1 MLPSLAPSS
10 TTNPQTLPVS
20 PEASPVTVSVVV
32 PVTERCDALDEV
44 YRMHADILR
53 TLVPSFEFIF
63 VLDEGFEEAAQPLHA
78 LIDKGEPI
86 RLIPLQRHFGEATVL
101 MLGFQEVRADI
112 IITLPAY
119 FQTLPEG
126 LHTVLSALNEGNDLV
141 ATRRYPRQ
149 DPWINR
155 LQNRAFHFL
164 IRFLTGVQFHDM
176 SCSLRGLRKQVV
188 REVNLYGDLHRFLP
202 LLAYQRGFRVV
213 ERDVAQH
220 PADCHA
226 RTYRPGVYLRRIL
239 DIITVVFLF
248 KFTKKPL
255 RFFGLVG
262 AGLFSGGL
270 IISTI
275 LAIQKLLGLTGLTDR
290 PLLILSVLLMV
301 LGVQIA
307 SVGLLGEMIVFTHAR
322 KVKEYAVKTIRW
334 GKGQIE

>member
-1 MLPSLAPSS
+1 MSS
-10 TTNPQTLPVS
+10 MTPFSVIDPHLEFATAGNGLV
-20 PEASPVTVSVVV
+20 AVSVVV
-32 PVTERCDALDEV
+32 PVTERCDALDEI
-44 YRMHADILR
+44 YRTHSDILR

-63 VLDEGFEEAAQPLHA
+63 VLDEGFEKAAHPLHD
-78 LIDKGEPI
+78 LIGKGEPI
-86 RLIPLQRHFGEATVL
+86 QIIPLQRHFGEATVL
-101 MLGFQEVRADI
+101 MVGFQQARADV
-112 IITLPAY
+112 IITLSAY

-126 LHTVLSALNEGNDLV
+126 LHTVLSSLLNEGNDLV
-141 ATRRYPRQ
+141 VTRRYPRQ

-155 LQNRAFHFL
+155 LQNRVFHFL

-176 SCSLRGLRKQVV
+176 SCSLRGIRKQVV

-213 ERDVAQH
+213 ELDVAQH
-220 PADCHA
+220 PADHHA
-226 RTYRPGVYLRRIL
+226 RTYRPGVYFRRIL

-270 IISTI
+270 IISMI
-275 LAIQKLLGLTGLTDR
+275 LAIQKLLGFTGLTDR
-290 PLLILSVLLMV
+290 PLLIFGVLLMV
-301 LGVQIA
+301 LGVQTA

-322 KVKEYAVKTIRW
+322 KMKDYAIKNLL
-334 GKGQIE
+334 KAK